1 MTKISEASNAGD
13 YKTKYKKTRDGYLDR
28 PGKGRRYYQS
38 LKLKFAEGIKGN
50 KNQNV

>member
-13 YKTKYKKTRDGYLDR
+13 YKKKYKKTRDEYLDR
-28 PGKGRRYYQS
+28 PGKGS
-38 LKLKFAEGIKGN
+38 HGLLKLKFAEGVKGN